1 MTSSSP
7 EEIRR
12 EIERTRQE
20 LSNDVD
26 ALHEKVSP
34 ARIAE
39 RRVQSAKGAVTSV
52 KEKVMGTASG
62 TTGAAG
68 SGLSTATDKVAGAG
82 SAVAGAA
89 SSAPQMARERTEGNP
104 FAAGLIAF
112 GVGWLASSLL
122 PATEKEQRAA
132 MAVKDKASEHSDKL
146 TAPLSEAAQEV
157 KENLREP
164 AQQAAESIKSTA
176 TDAASTVQGEAKSA
190 TSDVTDQAKQAK
202 ATVAGTSGS
211 SDGSSDDSMNES
223 IDAGSSQ
230 PTSSTTYG
238 GQSFGSS

>member
-12 EIERTRQE
+12 EIERTRAE

-52 KEKVMGTASG
+52 KEKVMGTASN
-62 TTGAAG
+62 TTSAAG
-68 SGLSTATDKVAGAG
+68 GGLSTATDKVSGAG

-89 SSAPQMARERTEGNP
+89 SSAPQMARQRAEGNP

-146 TAPLSEAAQEV
+146 TAPLTEAAQEI

-164 AQQAAESIKSTA
+164 AQQAAESVKSTA
-176 TDAASTVQGEAKSA
+176 TDAASTVQDEAKSA
-190 TSDVTDQAKQAK
+190 KGDVTDQAKQAK
-202 ATVAGTSGS
+202 DTVKGSSGSGGS
-211 SDGSSDDSMNES
+211 SDES
-223 IDAGSSQ
+223 IDVGTSQ
-230 PTSSTTYG
+230 PTTSTTYG

>member
-68 SGLSTATDKVAGAG
+68 SGLSTATGKVTGAG

-122 PATEKEQRAA
+122 PASEKEQRAA
-132 MAVKDKASEHSDKL
+132 MAVKEKASEHSDKL
-146 TAPLSEAAQEV
+146 TAPLTEAAQEV

-176 TDAASTVQGEAKSA
+176 TDAAGTVQDEARSA
-190 TSDVTDQAKQAK
+190 KSDVTDQAKQAK
-202 ATVAGTSGS
+202 DTVKGTSGS
-211 SDGSSDDSMNES
+211 SDDSMDQP
-223 IDAGSSQ
+223 IDVGTSQ